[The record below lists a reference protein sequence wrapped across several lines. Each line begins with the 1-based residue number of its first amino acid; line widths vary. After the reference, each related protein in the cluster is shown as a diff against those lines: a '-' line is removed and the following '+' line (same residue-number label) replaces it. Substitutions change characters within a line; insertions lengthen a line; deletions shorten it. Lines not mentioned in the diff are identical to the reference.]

1 MMAGLPAL
9 LLIIGSFA
17 LIGSF
22 NALRPRYSPAGLA
35 AVSFF
40 AGWLTG
46 ELAAHLLVIDV
57 AVVAALVWHG
67 ALAAWQGQLG
77 LALDLVAVSLLLVAC
92 TRSFASAAIV
102 TTALADVPVDQ
113 APRERD
119 LGQLFMP
126 FPVRDGRNERLRNI
140 VYHSDESVTLR
151 LDVFRRRGEDHGAHS
166 KKPVLLFVHGGGWMI
181 GNKEYQGLPLLNRFA
196 ARGWVAFSINYRLSP
211 RATFP
216 AHVIDVKR
224 AIAWLRAHAAEYG
237 GDPDCIVIAGN
248 SAGGHL
254 ASLAALTPNKREWQ
268 PGFETVDTSVTACLS
283 FYGVYDFTDRHG
295 HWPNRGLN
303 GLLERYI
310 MKAKR
315 KDAPERFAE
324 ASPIHWLSRETTC
337 KAPPFLVVHGTADSI
352 VPVAEARRFTAALKA
367 CGHEKFAYIELPG
380 AQHAFEIFPSLRTF
394 AVLRGVE
401 RFAQQV
407 LDERAAASGDGAS
420 I

>member
-1 MMAGLPAL
+1 MMRGLPAL
-9 LLIIGSFA
+9 LFMVGFGA
-17 LIGSF
+17 LLGGF

-46 ELAAHLLVIDV
+46 ELAAHVVVIDLV
-57 AVVAALVWHG
+57 VVAWLVWHG
-67 ALAAWQGQLG
+67 ALVHWSGQLG
-77 LALDLVAVSLLLVAC
+77 LALDFAGVALLLVAC
-92 TRSFASAAIV
+92 SRGLQSGAIV
-102 TTALADVPVDQ
+102 TTALTKIADYD
-113 APRERD
+113 APRDGDWRA
-119 LGQLFMP
+119 LFMP
-126 FPVRDGRNERLRNI
+126 FPVRDRRNERLRNI

-151 LDVFRRRGEDHGAHS
+151 LDVFRRRGDDYGPTANGA

-196 ARGWVAFSINYRLSP
+196 ARGWVGFSINYRLSP

-216 AHVIDVKR
+216 DHVIDIKR
-224 AIAWLRAHAAEYG
+224 AIAWVRAHAAEYG

-268 PGFETVDTSVTACLS
+268 PGFEDVDTSVTACLS

-295 HWPNRGLN
+295 HWPNPALN
-303 GLLERYI
+303 RLLERYI
-310 MKAKR
+310 MKVKR
-315 KDAPERFAE
+315 ADAPERFEE
-324 ASPIHWLSRETTC
+324 ASPIHWVGP

-352 VPVAEARRFTAALKA
+352 VPVAEARRFTAALQA
-367 CGHEKFAYIELPG
+367 CGHSRFAYIELPG
-380 AQHAFEIFPSLRTF
+380 AQHAFEVFPSLRTL

-407 LDERAAASGDGAS
+407 LNDRNS
-420 I
+420 